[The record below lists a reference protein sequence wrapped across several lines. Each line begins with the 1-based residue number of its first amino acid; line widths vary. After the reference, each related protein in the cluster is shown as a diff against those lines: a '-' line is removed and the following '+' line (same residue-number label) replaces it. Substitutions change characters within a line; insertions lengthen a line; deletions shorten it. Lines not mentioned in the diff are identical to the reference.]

1 MIRNSSRG
9 SSLHLAIVSVL
20 APVLAFLLVLLFES
34 LHPPLFALPL
44 PTGLIA
50 ADCFSV
56 GSPPCFPPGAAPSKE
71 PARAAQVHTRASLSR
86 LFSAMQTT
94 WLACCYSPPV
104 RHRPAPL
111 DTSALS
117 LTPLSAHFP
126 PIIPLSSHILHH
138 RAALSRANHLA
149 GRYSPPVRH
158 RPASPQL
165 PHSLLARHPTS
176 VVSIPLQCHV
186 HVLMSSPAANC
197 ILELPIIPLNF
208 QHHSL
213 EESHHCLLSFPPHRS
228 LSSARSFQVVS
239 PSASVTCVPP
249 PTDLYYFRKS
259 FPSAHAAVSF
269 SAAVF
274 LLLFLSRTIQRSFPQ
289 RPSPLDSPS
298 HRPSHRHNHSP
309 QHRTQSHQ
317 ECNQPLQHPHQSHQ
331 SPEHPNANATSS
343 PHNLLVIAT
352 PSPHSN
358 FTATRL
364 RDSLRASH
372 LWRVPAVAWP
382 LALAAGAGLADLD
395 TYSNAPGDI
404 LAGVALGTLVAFIA
418 YWRFFSPTRC
428 GSESG
433 ISPWLGFELLRDG
446 GSPPREPP
454 SADTRLE
461 VLVTAASAATAPA
474 TAAETAFATVPVT
487 VGVAAAGRGTAGA
500 TGDAKADDSGG
511 KEG

>member
-1 MIRNSSRG
+1 
-9 SSLHLAIVSVL
+9 
-20 APVLAFLLVLLFES
+20 
-34 LHPPLFALPL
+34 
-44 PTGLIA
+44 
-50 ADCFSV
+50 
-56 GSPPCFPPGAAPSKE
+56 
-71 PARAAQVHTRASLSR
+71 
-86 LFSAMQTT
+86 MQTT

-176 VVSIPLQCHV
+176 V
-186 HVLMSSPAANC
+186 
-197 ILELPIIPLNF
+197 
-208 QHHSL
+208 
-213 EESHHCLLSFPPHRS
+213 
-228 LSSARSFQVVS
+228 VVS

>member
-9 SSLHLAIVSVL
+9 SSLHLAVPLNPTERPSPRDSSMSQLLSQSSPQSPWSSQHHHARGLWRAIVASKSDWLLFLGLLPVNVVLSLYLPPYQRFIPPETLHSPRYPVVDNAGATFFTTASVL
-20 APVLAFLLVLLFES
+20 APLLAFLLVLLPQRNLLE
-34 LHPPLFALPL
+34 LHKSIL
-44 PTGLIA
+44 GL
-50 ADCFSV
+50 
-56 GSPPCFPPGAAPSKE
+56 
-71 PARAAQVHTRASLSR
+71 LS
-86 LFSAMQTT
+86 AVQTT
-94 WLACCYSPPV
+94 WLA
-104 RHRPAPL
+104 ATL
-111 DTSALS
+111 
-117 LTPLSAHFP
+117 
-126 PIIPLSSHILHH
+126 
-138 RAALSRANHLA
+138 
-149 GRYSPPVRH
+149 
-158 RPASPQL
+158 
-165 PHSLLARHPTS
+165 
-176 VVSIPLQCHV
+176 LQCAIGRPRPSF
-186 HVLMSSPAANC
+186 LTA
-197 ILELPIIPLNF
+197 
-208 QHHSL
+208 
-213 EESHHCLLSFPPHRS
+213 CLQGTQP
-228 LSSARSFQVVS
+228 VVS
-239 PSASVTCVPP
+239 PPAGVTCVPP

-331 SPEHPNANATSS
+331 SPGHPNANATSS

-352 PSPHSN
+352 PSPHNN
-358 FTATRL
+358 FTAARL

-433 ISPWLGFELLRDG
+433 ISPWLGFELLRDS
-446 GSPPREPP
+446 SPPREPP

-461 VLVTAASAATAPA
+461 VLVPAPCAATAPA